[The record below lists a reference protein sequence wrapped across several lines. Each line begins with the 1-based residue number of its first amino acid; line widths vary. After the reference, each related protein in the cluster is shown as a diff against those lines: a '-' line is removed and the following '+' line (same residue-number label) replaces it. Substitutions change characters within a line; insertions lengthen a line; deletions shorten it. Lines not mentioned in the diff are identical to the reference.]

1 MHNVLRA
8 AEQSARTKRVIVTGS
23 LVATLKI
30 PGDLFSGKTITEE
43 NWNPITVEE
52 AATIPVNAYQYS
64 KVYAEQ
70 KAWEFMKE
78 KPRSF
83 DLIFLL
89 APSIT
94 GKSLQDGYKPEK
106 GHLGGQ
112 PGLYKGLFDVDKPGF
127 LFPVFAYVIISP
139 TLFFFFLL
147 KRRPH
152 VGC

>member
-1 MHNVLRA
+1 M
-8 AEQSARTKRVIVTGS
+8 TGS
-23 LVATLKI
+23 QVATLKI
-30 PGDLFSGKTITEE
+30 PEGLFSGKIINED

-52 AATIPVNAYQYS
+52 AEATPRDAYQYS
-64 KVYAEQ
+64 KVHAEQ

-78 KPRSF
+78 KPREF

-112 PGLYKGLFDVDKPGF
+112 PGLYTGLFDVEKPGF
-127 LFPVFAYVIISP
+127 LFPIFAYVTSP
-139 TLFFFFLL
+139 EICLWPYLS
-147 KRRPH
+147 
-152 VGC
+152 